1 MSRFTVVY
9 REEGTFVGRDA
20 RWFKVEVL
28 KERDSIGTALGIIDE
43 PSWDREMPGGGDGPA
58 ILSNAAVRLLA
69 IKIQDSVEAGE
80 YRDKWELEATEFM
93 MDATEARHLV
103 NTGVAEPH
111 AYTAGASVAF
121 FSD

>member
-80 YRDKWELEATEFM
+80 YGDKGELDAAEFM
-93 MDATEARHLV
+93 MDASEVRHLV
-103 NTGVAEPH
+103 NTRVADPLVQTP
-111 AYTAGASVAF
+111 AA
-121 FSD
+121 